1 MKSRFITIA
10 ILLLLS
16 VSFSHVSF
24 AQDDGDIN
32 PLFKSVSIENQI
44 AAPVTVTAL
53 AEAFTTFESQSNQ
66 TSLIGNQYAEALLP
80 VKHQECIADA
90 DYGNYS
96 KNKLFCTYNELS
108 SSILKLHRFTF
119 LAIKPIT
126 HSSGGMPFIRA

>member
-24 AQDDGDIN
+24 AQDDGDIK
-32 PLFKSVSIENQI
+32 PLFKSVTIENQV
-44 AAPVTVTAL
+44 AAPVTAP
-53 AEAFTTFESQSNQ
+53 AEAFTTFEAQPNQ
-66 TSLIGNQYAEALLP
+66 TTLIGNQYAEALLP

>member
-24 AQDDGDIN
+24 AQDDGDIK
-32 PLFKSVSIENQI
+32 PLFKSVAIENQV
-44 AAPVTVTAL
+44 AAPVTAP
-53 AEAFTTFESQSNQ
+53 AEAFTTFEAQSNQ

>member
-24 AQDDGDIN
+24 AQDDGDIK
-32 PLFKSVSIENQI
+32 PLFKSVAIENQV
-44 AAPVTVTAL
+44 AAPVTAP
-53 AEAFTTFESQSNQ
+53 AEAFTTFEAQSNQ
-66 TSLIGNQYAEALLP
+66 TSLIGNQYAEALIP